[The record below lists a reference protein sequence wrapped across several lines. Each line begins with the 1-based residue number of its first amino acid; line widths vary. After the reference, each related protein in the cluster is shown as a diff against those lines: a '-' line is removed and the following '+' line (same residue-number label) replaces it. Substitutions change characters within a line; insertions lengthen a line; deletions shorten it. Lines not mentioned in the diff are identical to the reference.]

1 MTINE
6 IKLALAATDLCGQAP
21 LIEGLHGVG
30 KSDAIRQ
37 YAKENNLHCEIL
49 ILSLMDTSDILGLP
63 RAAVIGGQSTT
74 IWSAPDWFNRIVDK
88 AWGLNLDTDDL
99 QFTDIEFKSLVLK
112 THPHNLSRG
121 ELNDLYCVYTN
132 TPNDGLKLH
141 TQSLV
146 NWTKAQR
153 SVLFLDEFNR
163 APADTLNASLQL
175 ILDKRL
181 HSHILPIVNGN
192 STFVVAAINP
202 SDTGDYTTNELDPAL
217 LDRFVH
223 FKAEADLKS
232 WLEWARTNNVA
243 PVIRDFLSEHPNRI
257 HYTSKDG
264 KSSATPRSWASLSRT
279 MLNIDKIPQEVH
291 FPIMKGCIGQELAS
305 QFLAYFNNY
314 FKVIK
319 MDDIEAFIAKQSK
332 RTKDPKKLGEAV
344 NKLIKDQEVIQKQEL
359 AEQFY
364 SKYASIDATKS
375 PADALPLIAFLEGL
389 DLEILNGFL
398 KSKKDS
404 DVNTYMNVGKLNE
417 ALDTDHK
424 KSLFL
429 KIVSKLSK

>member
-1 MTINE
+1 MTIND
-6 IKLALAATDLCGQAP
+6 IKLALAATDLCNQSP
-21 LIEGLHGVG
+21 LIRGVHGVG
-30 KSDAIRQ
+30 KSDSIRQ
-37 YAKENNLHCEIL
+37 YAAENNLHCEVL

-63 RAAVIGGQSTT
+63 RSANVGGIQTT
-74 IWSAPDWFNRIVDK
+74 IWAAPDWFNRIIDK
-88 AWGLNLDTDDL
+88 AWGLELNSDDL
-99 QFTDIEFKSLVLK
+99 TFTDTAFKSLVL
-112 THPHNLSRG
+112 TSYPSRISRS
-121 ELNDLYCVYTN
+121 ELNDLYCQYTN

-146 NWTKAQR
+146 SWTHAKR
-153 SVLFLDEFNR
+153 SVLMLDEFNR
-163 APADTLNASLQL
+163 APMDTLNASLQL

-181 HSHILPIVNGN
+181 HSHILPIVNGK

-202 SDTGDYTTNELDPAL
+202 SDTGNYTTNELDPAL
-217 LDRFVH
+217 MDRFVQ
-223 FKAEADLKS
+223 FDIEADAKA
-232 WLEWARTNNVA
+232 WLTWARESNVA
-243 PVIRDFLSEHPNRI
+243 PVVRDFIAEHPNRI
-257 HYTSKDG
+257 WFEAKDG
-264 KSSATPRSWASLSRT
+264 KSSATPRSWVSLSRT
-279 MLNIDKIPQEVH
+279 MANIDQIPQEVQ
-291 FPIMKGCIGQELAS
+291 FQIMKGIIGPELAS

-364 SKYASIDATKS
+364 SKYASIDVTKS

-404 DVNTYMNVGKLNE
+404 DINTYMNVGKLNE

-429 KIVSKLSK
+429 KIVSNLSK